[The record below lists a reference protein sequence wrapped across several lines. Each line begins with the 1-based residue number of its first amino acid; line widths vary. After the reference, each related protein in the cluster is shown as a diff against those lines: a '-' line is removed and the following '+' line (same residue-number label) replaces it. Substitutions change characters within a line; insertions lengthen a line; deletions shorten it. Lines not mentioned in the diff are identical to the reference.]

1 MKRNLSFLI
10 LALLAINAMAN
21 DNRLIAF
28 PGAEGHGRYTTGGRG
43 GEVYHVTTLE
53 DHKDSIGCLR
63 YALEDERM
71 NKPRIILFKVSG
83 TIFLK
88 KKLKI
93 KYGNVS
99 ILGQSAPGGG
109 ICIAGFPVDVASNN
123 VIVRFIRFRMGD
135 INGEEIGGADAF
147 GGRFQKN
154 IIVDHCSVSWSS
166 DECVSFYMNENFT
179 LQWSFITESMRMSC
193 HPKGSHGYGG
203 IWGGKYASFHHNLLA
218 HHDSRNPR
226 LGGATSAT
234 SDYVDM
240 RNNVIYN
247 WGNKTCY
254 GGEAMNVNIVN
265 CYYKLGPASPSGDKS
280 KSSAII
286 SIDKLEKDKKRRE
299 GAKDIWGKFY
309 ITGNVVDAKSGEF
322 PAKATADNWT
332 YGVYNQFNKRYG
344 ELSQETKDSLK
355 VIRPFPTDTVTTH
368 TAKQAYGLVLTYGG
382 CSLNRDIIDT
392 RIVAETVN
400 RVAAFRGL
408 SPRNGGGEVLN
419 SDETVMKKKNKGYPK
434 QGLIDSQNDLKPKG
448 ADATWSAWPALI
460 SLEAPIDTDSDG
472 MPDAWEDAKGL
483 NKNDKTDGIAIAL
496 DKQYTNVEVYL
507 NSLVKRIIDNQ
518 NRVEQISE

>member
-1 MKRNLSFLI
+1 MKRNLSFLL
-10 LALLAINAMAN
+10 LALLAISAMAN
-21 DNRLIAF
+21 DNRPIAF

-43 GEVYHVTTLE
+43 GEVYYVTSLE

-63 YALEDERM
+63 YALENKLM

-109 ICIAGFPVDVASNN
+109 ICIAGFPVNISSDN
-123 VIVRFIRFRMGD
+123 VIVRFMRFRMGD
-135 INGEEIGGADAF
+135 INGEEVGGADAF
-147 GGRFQKN
+147 GGRFHKN
-154 IIVDHCSVSWSS
+154 IMVDHCSVSWSS
-166 DECVSFYMNENFT
+166 DECVSFYMNEHFT

-265 CYYKLGPASPSGDKS
+265 CYYKQGPASPSGDKS
-280 KSSAII
+280 KSASII
-286 SIDKLEKDKKRRE
+286 SIDKLEKEKKRRE
-299 GAKDIWGKFY
+299 GAKNVWGKFY
-309 ITGNVVDAKSGEF
+309 ITGNVVDGKSGELA
-322 PAKATADNWT
+322 AKATADNWT

-344 ELSQETKDSLK
+344 KVSQETKDSLK
-355 VIRPFPTDTVTTH
+355 VTIPFPTDSVTTH
-368 TAKQAYGLVLTYGG
+368 SAKDAYGLVLTYGG

-392 RIVAETVN
+392 RIVAETAH

-408 SPRNGGGEVLN
+408 SPRNGGGETLN
-419 SDETVMKKKNKGYPK
+419 SNGTMKNTKNKGYPK
-434 QGLIDSQNDLKPKG
+434 QGIIDSQDDLKPM
-448 ADATWSAWPALI
+448 DATASWSAWPTLI
-460 SLEAPIDTDSDG
+460 SLPAPIDTDNDG
-472 MPDAWEDAKGL
+472 MPDQWEEVQGL
-483 NKNDKTDGIAIAL
+483 NKNDAADGVLYTI
-496 DKQYTNVEVYL
+496 DKEYTNVEVYL
-507 NSLVKRIIDNQ
+507 NSLVKSIINNQ
-518 NRVEQISE
+518 NIVKE